1 MMLDIVLCI
10 GAILLVIWGLY
21 KGFVRGLMSFLT
33 GIFLYI
39 SLSKFTVPISDL
51 IVSSWGLSHAWSIVI
66 SVISQVIMIAL
77 ITLSITKLIELLLTT
92 LNLNIFN
99 RILGAVFGLLAM
111 QFVITLFVIFM
122 SIANL
127 EFMTKQIDKSQ
138 VCKISS
144 EINSKFLKPV
154 LGKDINQYLQ
164 DYLDKNREI
173 I

>member
-1 MMLDIVLCI
+1 MMLDIVLSI

-66 SVISQVIMIAL
+66 SVISQVIVIAL

-111 QFVITLFVIFM
+111 QFVIT
-122 SIANL
+122 
-127 EFMTKQIDKSQ
+127 QIGRAH
-138 VCKISS
+138 V
-144 EINSKFLKPV
+144 
-154 LGKDINQYLQ
+154 
-164 DYLDKNREI
+164 
-173 I
+173 